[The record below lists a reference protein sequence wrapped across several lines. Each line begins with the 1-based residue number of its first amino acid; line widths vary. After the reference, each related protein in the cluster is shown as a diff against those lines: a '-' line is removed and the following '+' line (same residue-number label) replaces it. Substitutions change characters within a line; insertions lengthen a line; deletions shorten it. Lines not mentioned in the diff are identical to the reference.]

1 MINISPQKIKGEW
14 TGGYALDFH
23 TISSEYIG
31 DDEYGHPQFVT
42 KRSDMGEML
51 YRLKYKSD
59 KSVLRI
65 INETVAQFINQMNW
79 PIDLIIPVPPSR
91 TRRTFQPVLA
101 LAKGISKLLEIELCP
116 DCVVK
121 TKETAEL
128 KNVYNFDER
137 LKVLKN
143 AYAIVKRAVA
153 GRNVLLVDDLYRSGA
168 TLSAITRALRL
179 AGEPKEIYVLTLT
192 MTRRIR

>member
-1 MINISPQKIKGEW
+1 M
-14 TGGYALDFH
+14 
-23 TISSEYIG
+23 
-31 DDEYGHPQFVT
+31 
-42 KRSDMGEML
+42 
-51 YRLKYKSD
+51 
-59 KSVLRI
+59 
-65 INETVAQFINQMNW
+65 
-79 PIDLIIPVPPSR
+79 
-91 TRRTFQPVLA
+91 
-101 LAKGISKLLEIELCP
+101 
-116 DCVVK
+116 
-121 TKETAEL
+121 
-128 KNVYNFDER
+128 YNFDER

>member
-128 KNVYNFDER
+128 KNVYNFDE
-137 LKVLKN
+137 
-143 AYAIVKRAVA
+143 
-153 GRNVLLVDDLYRSGA
+153 
-168 TLSAITRALRL
+168 
-179 AGEPKEIYVLTLT
+179 
-192 MTRRIR
+192 